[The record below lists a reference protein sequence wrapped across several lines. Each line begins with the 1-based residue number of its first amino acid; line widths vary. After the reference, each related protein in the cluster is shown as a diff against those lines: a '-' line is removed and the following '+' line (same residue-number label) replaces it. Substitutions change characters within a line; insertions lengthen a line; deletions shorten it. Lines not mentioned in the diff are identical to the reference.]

1 MNADGRTVPSLPVH
15 LSFGFI
21 GFGEAGSSIA
31 LGLRSEGVDRLRA
44 YDINSDA
51 PDLGS
56 TIRRRAEQSQTTIVR
71 SPRELARSSDI
82 IFSTV
87 TSSSA
92 LEAASAAAPF
102 LGAAHMYADLNSVS
116 PALKREVAAVVDE
129 SGARFVEVA
138 VMAPVLPYG
147 HRVPMIVGGPSAAEF
162 ADAMRP
168 FNMRCRVLAGAV
180 VGSAAAVKMCR
191 SIVVKGLEA
200 LMCESVLAARLY
212 DADAH
217 VFASLDESFPGID
230 WKKLADYMVGR
241 VVVHGERRAREM
253 EEVAETL
260 RAIGVDPIMS
270 DAAARRQQWMADRGL
285 RDRFGADGPAT
296 YREVL
301 DALEILARPS

>member
-1 MNADGRTVPSLPVH
+1 VPSLPVH
-15 LSFGFI
+15 PSFGFI

-31 LGLRSEGVDRLRA
+31 LGLRSEGVDRLHA

-51 PDLGS
+51 PDLGP

-71 SPRELARSSDI
+71 SPRELMRSSDM

-102 LGAAHMYADLNSVS
+102 LGPAHLYADLNSVS

-147 HRVPMIVGGPSAAEF
+147 HRVPMLVGGPSAAAF
-162 ADAMRP
+162 ADTMRP
-168 FNMRCRVLAGAV
+168 FSMRCRVLAGAV

-200 LMCESVLAARLY
+200 LMCECVLAARPY
-212 DADAH
+212 DADEH
-217 VFASLDESFPGID
+217 VFASLHESFPGID

-241 VVVHGERRAREM
+241 VIMHGERRAREM

-260 RAIGVDPIMS
+260 RAIGVEPIMS
-270 DAAARRQQWMADRGL
+270 EAAARRQQWIADRGL

-296 YREVL
+296 YRAVL
-301 DALEILARPS
+301 DVLDVLARTS